1 MNPQIPRAIV
11 GALIFDKQG
20 RIFLMR
26 SSGKFGNQW
35 IVPGGKVDF
44 GETLTNALQREI
56 REETNIAI
64 SDIKFTGVS
73 ELVEPQRHFIFL
85 EFTALAHSIDEVR
98 LNQEATE
105 YGWFAKEE
113 LAKLDIAAP
122 TLRFIREHGTVIS

>member
-1 MNPQIPRAIV
+1 
-11 GALIFDKQG
+11 
-20 RIFLMR
+20 MR